1 MAGVVSDSDVVSV
14 GRVVTAEATGHEGP
28 RVELDPNVFASAE
41 RFFSRDQAPRVRS
54 DEGVVCRVRVHVG
67 TVVQAVTSDR
77 WREAPAQTPTLGGD
91 DVTAQPPT
99 RTLQDLMDSVPSFV
113 DHLYSN
119 RKGSVVKDAV
129 LRQPPEFVA
138 PEFTTWRDEQRAWR
152 EGVAFYDQSF
162 HMTTTYVR
170 GADAQRLLSSVAV
183 NSFETFGVG
192 RSRHF
197 VACSPDGYLV
207 GDGVLYSVAPEEMV
221 LVGRAAGHNWVRF
234 CAETGGWDVSI
245 EADEIFSNNPAGRR
259 TVYRYQV
266 EGPRALELVE
276 QLTGAPLP
284 EAPWSRIMPVS
295 IAGHEVWAMRHT
307 MAGNPGCEFF
317 GPWDDG
323 PAVKEAILKAGS
335 AFELRRVGSL
345 AYFTN
350 ALELGWIPRPVP
362 AIFTGDEL
370 RPFREWLP
378 SNSEEATWALGGSF
392 NAPDIQDYYFT
403 PWELGYGNVV
413 KFDHD
418 FVGREALER
427 TAGDDHRRKVTL
439 VWDPAD
445 VARVVESY
453 MRPEETPALYI
464 EFPRATYATW
474 QYDAVHDD
482 QGRTIGASTYTGF
495 SWNERAMLSLAVVE
509 PEYAEPG
516 TRVSVLWGEPEG
528 GAKSHPWL
536 EPHRQVEIGATVAP
550 APIGKK

>member
-1 MAGVVSDSDVVSV
+1 MT
-14 GRVVTAEATGHEGP
+14 VTAEK
-28 RVELDPNVFASAE
+28 
-41 RFFSRDQAPRVRS
+41 
-54 DEGVVCRVRVHVG
+54 
-67 TVVQAVTSDR
+67 
-77 WREAPAQTPTLGGD
+77 PT
-91 DVTAQPPT
+91 QS
-99 RTLQDLMDSVPSFV
+99 LQDVLDSVPNLV

-119 RKGSVVKDAV
+119 RKGSVLKDAV
-129 LRQPPEFVA
+129 LRQPTEFVA

-162 HMTTTYVR
+162 HMTTTYLR
-170 GADAQRLLSSVAV
+170 GPDAQRLMSSLAV

-197 VACSPDGYLV
+197 VCCSPDGHLI
-207 GDGVLYSVAPEEMV
+207 GDGILYSLVPDELV

-234 CAETGGWDVSI
+234 NAETGGWDVSI
-245 EADEIFSNNPAGRR
+245 EEDEIFSLNPAGRR

-266 EGPRALELVE
+266 EGAHALELAEKV
-276 QLTGAPLP
+276 TGAPLP
-284 EAPWSRIMPVS
+284 EAPWSHIFRVS
-295 IAGHEVWAMRHT
+295 IAGHDVWAYRHT

-317 GPWDDG
+317 GPWDEG
-323 PAVKEAILKAGS
+323 PAVKDAILEAG
-335 AFELRRVGSL
+335 AALDLRRVGSL

-362 AIFTGDEL
+362 AIFTAHEL

-378 SNSEEATWALGGSF
+378 ATSSEATWGLGGSF
-392 NAPDIQDYYFT
+392 YSPDIQDYYFT
-403 PWELGYGNVV
+403 PRELGYGNVV

-427 TAGDDHRRKVTL
+427 TADEEQRRKVTL

-445 VARVVESY
+445 VGRVIESY
-453 MRPEETPALYI
+453 MQPDELPGLYI
-464 EFPRATYATW
+464 ELPRATYATW
-474 QYDAVHDD
+474 QYDAVHDG

-509 PEYAEPG
+509 PGYAEPG
-516 TRVSVLWGEPEG
+516 TRVSLTWGEPEG
-528 GAKSHPWL
+528 GAKSQPWL
-536 EPHRQVEIGATVAP
+536 EPHRQMEIGATVAP

>member
-1 MAGVVSDSDVVSV
+1 M
-14 GRVVTAEATGHEGP
+14 T
-28 RVELDPNVFASAE
+28 
-41 RFFSRDQAPRVRS
+41 
-54 DEGVVCRVRVHVG
+54 
-67 TVVQAVTSDR
+67 
-77 WREAPAQTPTLGGD
+77 AQTSP
-91 DVTAQPPT
+91 
-99 RTLQDLMDSVPSFV
+99 RTLQDVIDSAPSFV
-113 DHLYSN
+113 DYLYSN

-152 EGVAFYDQSF
+152 EGIAFYDQSF

-170 GADAQRLLSSVAV
+170 GKDAQRLISSLAV

-192 RSRHF
+192 RSRHM
-197 VACSPDGYLV
+197 VVCSPDGYLV
-207 GDGVLYSVAPEEMV
+207 GDGVLYSVAPEELV
-221 LVGRAAGHNWVRF
+221 LVGRAAGHNWLRF

-266 EGPRALELVE
+266 EGPRAPELVA
-276 QLTGAPLP
+276 QLIGSPLP
-284 EAPWSRIMPVS
+284 EAPWSHIMPVS
-295 IAGHEVWAMRHT
+295 IAGHQVWAQRHT

-317 GPWDDG
+317 GPWDEG
-323 PAVKEAILKAGS
+323 PAVKDAILKAGA

-362 AIFTGDEL
+362 AIFTADEL

-378 SNSEEATWALGGSF
+378 ATSEEATWALGGSY
-392 NAPDIQDYYFT
+392 NAPEIQDYYFT

-427 TAGDDHRRKVTL
+427 TASDDHRQKVTL

-445 VARVVESY
+445 VARVMESY
-453 MRPEETPALYI
+453 MHPDQLPGLYI
-464 EFPRATYATW
+464 ELPRATYATW

-495 SWNERAMLSLAVVE
+495 IWNERAMLSLAVVE
-509 PEYAEPG
+509 PQFAQPG
-516 TRVSVLWGEPEG
+516 TRVSVLWGEPDG
-528 GAKSHPWL
+528 GGKSPWL
-536 EPHRQVEIGATVAP
+536 EPHRQMEIGATVAHT
-550 APIGKK
+550 PIGRK

>member
-1 MAGVVSDSDVVSV
+1 M
-14 GRVVTAEATGHEGP
+14 
-28 RVELDPNVFASAE
+28 
-41 RFFSRDQAPRVRS
+41 
-54 DEGVVCRVRVHVG
+54 
-67 TVVQAVTSDR
+67 
-77 WREAPAQTPTLGGD
+77 
-91 DVTAQPPT
+91 TAQPPT
-99 RTLQDLMDSVPSFV
+99 QTLQDLLDSETNFV
-113 DHLYSN
+113 DYLYRN

-152 EGVAFYDQSF
+152 EGIAFYDQSF

-170 GADAQRLLSSVAV
+170 GPDAQRLFSSIAV

-192 RSRHF
+192 RSRHL
-197 VACSPDGYLV
+197 VVCSPDGHLV
-207 GDGVLYSVAPEEMV
+207 GDGVLYSVAPEELV
-221 LVGRAAGHNWVRF
+221 LVGRAAGHNYLRF

-266 EGPRALELVE
+266 EGPDAPALIE
-276 QLTGAPLP
+276 QLTGAPLR
-284 EAPWSRIMPVS
+284 EAPWSEVFPVT
-295 IAGHEVWAMRHT
+295 IAGHGVWAQRHT

-317 GPWDDG
+317 GPWDEG
-323 PAVKEAILKAGS
+323 PEVKEAILKAGA

-362 AIFTGDEL
+362 AIFTGDEF
-370 RPFREWLP
+370 RAFREWLP
-378 SNSEEATWALGGSF
+378 STSEEATWALGGSF
-392 NAPDIQDYYFT
+392 NALEIQDYYFT

-427 TAGDDHRRKVTL
+427 TAGDDHRQKVTL

-453 MRPEETPALYI
+453 MRPEETPGLYI

-474 QYDAVHDD
+474 QYDAVRND

-495 SWNERAMLSLAVVE
+495 IWNERAMLSLAVVE
-509 PEYAEPG
+509 PEYAKPG
-516 TRVSVLWGEPEG
+516 ARVSVLWGEPDG
-528 GAKSHPWL
+528 GAKSPWL
-536 EPHRQVEIGATVAP
+536 EPHRQMEIGATVAP
-550 APIGKK
+550 TPIGKK